1 MKKDLKEL
9 ISYVFV
15 GGCTTLINFVIYW
28 FVITMMDQGWL
39 FANVISWVGAVIF
52 AFWANKHFVF
62 KSANETG
69 KEAYQFFILRLGI
82 LLVESG
88 LLFIFIQLLS
98 ANEMLSK
105 VVVSVITV
113 VSNYGLCK
121 FKIFAAKGGHE
132 YGQN

>member
-28 FVITMMDQGWL
+28 FVITMIDQGWL

-69 KEAYQFFILRLGI
+69 KEAYQFFILRLGT

>member
-69 KEAYQFFILRLGI
+69 KEAYQFFILWLGT

>member
-69 KEAYQFFILRLGI
+69 KEAYQLKADYY
-82 LLVESG
+82 
-88 LLFIFIQLLS
+88 LFLFSYYLQ
-98 ANEMLSK
+98 MRCYQK
-105 VVVSVITV
+105 
-113 VSNYGLCK
+113 
-121 FKIFAAKGGHE
+121 
-132 YGQN
+132 

>member
-1 MKKDLKEL
+1 MCV
-9 ISYVFV
+9 YVSV
-15 GGCTTLINFVIYW
+15 LANYESRGG
-28 FVITMMDQGWL
+28 
-39 FANVISWVGAVIF
+39 
-52 AFWANKHFVF
+52 
-62 KSANETG
+62 
-69 KEAYQFFILRLGI
+69 
-82 LLVESG
+82 G

>member
-1 MKKDLKEL
+1 MLL
-9 ISYVFV
+9 SSLF
-15 GGCTTLINFVIYW
+15 GLINI
-28 FVITMMDQGWL
+28 L
-39 FANVISWVGAVIF
+39 FL
-52 AFWANKHFVF
+52 

-69 KEAYQFFILRLGI
+69 KEAYQFFILRLGT

>member
-1 MKKDLKEL
+1 M
-9 ISYVFV
+9 
-15 GGCTTLINFVIYW
+15 
-28 FVITMMDQGWL
+28 
-39 FANVISWVGAVIF
+39 
-52 AFWANKHFVF
+52 
-62 KSANETG
+62 
-69 KEAYQFFILRLGI
+69 I
-82 LLVESG
+82 LLVYSG

>member
-69 KEAYQFFILRLGI
+69 KEAYRM
-82 LLVESG
+82 EKKKTS
-88 LLFIFIQLLS
+88 S
-98 ANEMLSK
+98 ANVNQWGSSGRKKL
-105 VVVSVITV
+105 
-113 VSNYGLCK
+113 
-121 FKIFAAKGGHE
+121 
-132 YGQN
+132 

>member
-69 KEAYQFFILRLGI
+69 KEAYQFFILRLGT

-88 LLFIFIQLLS
+88 LLFIFIHLQ
-98 ANEMLSK
+98 MRCYQK
-105 VVVSVITV
+105 
-113 VSNYGLCK
+113 
-121 FKIFAAKGGHE
+121 
-132 YGQN
+132 

>member
-69 KEAYQFFILRLGI
+69 KEAYQLFILRLGT